1 MATLDDQTLR
11 HPMARVLVVEDT
23 TEIRE
28 LICDVLEERGYAVRG
43 ARDGADAVSQLSRWG
58 ACTIVTDLHMPDRDG
73 WSLLH
78 HVQSDPDRYRVV
90 VLSAADDLRRAAA
103 HPAVTAVLPK
113 PVELNALYEAVDAAV
128 DDNEESWV
136 K

>member
-1 MATLDDQTLR
+1 MATLAEQTLR
-11 HPMARVLVVEDT
+11 HPLARVLVVDDT

-28 LICDVLEERGYAVRG
+28 LICDVLEERGYQVRG
-43 ARDGADAVSQLSRWG
+43 ARDGADAMSQLTLWG

-78 HVQSDPDRYRVV
+78 HVEGEAARYRVV
-90 VLSAADDLRRAAA
+90 VLSAADDCRRAVS

-113 PVELNALYEAVDAAV
+113 PVELSALYEAVDAAV
-128 DDNEESWV
+128 EQNEESWE